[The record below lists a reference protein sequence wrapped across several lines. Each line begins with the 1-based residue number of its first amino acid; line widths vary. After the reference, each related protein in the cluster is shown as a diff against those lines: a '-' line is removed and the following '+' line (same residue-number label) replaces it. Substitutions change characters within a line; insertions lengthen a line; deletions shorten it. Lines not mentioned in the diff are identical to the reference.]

1 MFCTKDEKTW
11 ILEYL
16 SSGKG
21 IIPYEL
27 VSAFDSL
34 SLVLDEEFFKPHLFY
49 SSMKDSV
56 LSDKDYENVKKF
68 YVTLKLSYL
77 GETNQIYNFQD
88 TIILCEIFEQRSQ
101 IFKKTFKF
109 NPRKCNSASLFG
121 GCVHRDKNKCCI
133 ALPTDAEHGRAFEKI
148 LIGAFSCVNT
158 RLAFDTEIL
167 MSDCN
172 TEKFLFNFDIDGKKT
187 NKTYLIQNFKD
198 G

>member
-1 MFCTKDEKTW
+1 
-11 ILEYL
+11 
-16 SSGKG
+16 
-21 IIPYEL
+21 
-27 VSAFDSL
+27 
-34 SLVLDEEFFKPHLFY
+34 
-49 SSMKDSV
+49 MKDSV

-68 YVTLKLSYL
+68 YVTLKLSNL

-101 IFKKTFKF
+101 IFQKTFKF
-109 NPRKCNSASLFG
+109 NPCKCNSASVFG

-167 MSDCN
+167 MSDYN
-172 TEKFLFNFDIDGKKT
+172 TEKVLFNFDIDGKKS